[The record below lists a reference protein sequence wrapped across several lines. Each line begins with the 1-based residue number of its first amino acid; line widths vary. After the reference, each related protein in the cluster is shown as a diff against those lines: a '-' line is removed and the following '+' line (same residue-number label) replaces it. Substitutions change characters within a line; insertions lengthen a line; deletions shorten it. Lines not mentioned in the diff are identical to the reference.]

1 MMRRPENKHAP
12 ATSSPGN
19 GAYRLVSLFSFF
31 ADWTRMLRTQ
41 LKSFFSVLTLL
52 TNFDGRGVSV
62 VPILHCSEITQDRYR
77 LSGVGV
83 IELLI

>member
-1 MMRRPENKHAP
+1 MLRLPPVRETAR
-12 ATSSPGN
+12 TVSS
-19 GAYRLVSLFSFF
+19 RSSLFF

-52 TNFDGRGVSV
+52 TNFDGRGASV